1 MDGLLAADADTLVV
15 EEIDRRDMLDRIR
28 PSWDY
33 VYAADPEANFFLSPF
48 WLWPW
53 LKSMDQRWVI
63 LGVRRTSH
71 PDAYLAFMPLQQRTH
86 MRPKGG
92 FYNELAMAGNRFADY
107 TGLICQPEFAT
118 AAIPLL
124 GAHIRQMS
132 WRRITFEQVRMSEH
146 RLSLLLAGADP
157 GTIPIQRAFPPLYK
171 GIDNSVCPFVT
182 LPDSFDAY
190 LATLSANTR
199 QKIRRVLRKVGGDP
213 AFRFTCATPETIERD
228 VALLLGLWDRK
239 WRPQKGERTDNIV
252 ATMRFMLSAA
262 GRNGTLYLPML
273 WHGDVLLGALGNLI
287 DPIRKE
293 MLFLIAG
300 RNTDAGET
308 PPGIALHA
316 YAIREA
322 IQRGFRIYDFLRGDE
337 KYKFSFA
344 QETQKIPDLT
354 FERTSAL
361 NHDGGLDRRGFR
373 RVLEDSEKLVRDG
386 KPHLA
391 EIGFKQLID
400 KDPDNAHALA
410 GCAQLLLVRGDKAG
424 AEPLL
429 VRALAK
435 DREIAAAWR
444 SYGRLRAAQGNAVE
458 AVASFQQALKLD
470 RKSAEAWNGLAGALG
485 RIGRHEDQIKAYDN
499 AIKLNPSDRGFDLN
513 RANALFW
520 QRRLPAS
527 DHARYSELN
536 ARFGLAHQKKGDFK
550 DAAGFF
556 RLALLLNDRNIE
568 ARLALAA
575 LLEKKG
581 LKREAEAH
589 YRSALKLRPREP
601 LALQRLGAM
610 GALKAPRR
618 PGRAAAI
625 KTKTKR
631 AKQGTGAVPP
641 SG

>member
-1 MDGLLAADADTLVV
+1 MDGLLEADAETLVV
-15 EEIDRRDMLDRIR
+15 EEIDRRDMLDGIR
-28 PSWDY
+28 PSWDH

-53 LKSMDQRWVI
+53 LKSMEQRWVI
-63 LGVRRTSH
+63 LGVRRASH
-71 PDAYLAFMPLQQRTH
+71 SDAWVAFMPLQQRTH

-107 TGLICQPEFAT
+107 AGLICQPEFAT
-118 AAIPLL
+118 AAIPLI

-132 WRRITFEQVRMSEH
+132 WRRITFEQVRMSEG

-157 GTIPIQRAFPPLYK
+157 GTIPIQRAFPPLYR

-199 QKIRRVLRKVGGDP
+199 QKIRRVLRKVEGDP
-213 AFRFTCATPETIERD
+213 AFRVTCSTPETVERD

-252 ATMRFMLSAA
+252 ATMRFMLTAA
-262 GRNGTLYLPML
+262 GRNGALYLPML
-273 WHGDVLLGALGNLI
+273 WQGDVLLGALGNLV

-300 RNTDAGET
+300 RNTDADEP

-344 QETQKIPDLT
+344 QEMHKISDLT
-354 FERTSAL
+354 FDMAGAL
-361 NHDGGLDRRGFR
+361 NHDGQLDRRAFR
-373 RVLEDSEKLVRDG
+373 KVLEDSEKLVRDG
-386 KPHLA
+386 KPNLA

-400 KDPDNAHALA
+400 ADPENAHALT
-410 GCAQLLLVRGDKAG
+410 GCAQLLLARGDKTG

-429 VRALAK
+429 VRALTK
-435 DREIAAAWR
+435 DRGIPAAWR
-444 SYGRLRAAQGNAVE
+444 SYGQLQAAQGNAVE
-458 AVASFQQALKLD
+458 AVASFQEALKLD

-499 AIKLNPSDRGFDLN
+499 AIKLNPGDRGFDLN

-536 ARFGLAHQKKGDFK
+536 ARFGVAHQKKGDLK
-550 DAAGFF
+550 HAAGFY
-556 RLALLLNDRNIE
+556 RLALLLDEKNVE
-568 ARLALAA
+568 ARLALAT
-575 LLEKKG
+575 LLEKRG
-581 LKREAEAH
+581 QKREGEAH
-589 YRSALKLRPREP
+589 YRSILKLRPREP
-601 LALQRLGAM
+601 LALQRLEAM
-610 GALKAPRR
+610 GALKKLRGSKKAKAGKSKTRR
-618 PGRAAAI
+618 AR
-625 KTKTKR
+625 
-631 AKQGTGAVPP
+631 QGTGAVPP
-641 SG
+641 AG

>member
-1 MDGLLAADADTLVV
+1 MDGLLAAGANTLVV

-28 PSWDY
+28 PSWDH
-33 VYAADPEANFFLSPF
+33 VYAADPESNFFLSPF

-53 LKSMDQRWVI
+53 LKSMEQRWVI
-63 LGVRRTSH
+63 LGVRRVSH
-71 PDAYLAFMPLQQRTH
+71 PGAYVAFMPLQQRTH

-107 TGLICQPEFAT
+107 TGLICHPEFAS
-118 AAIPLL
+118 AAIPLI

-132 WRRITFEQVRMSEH
+132 WRRITFEQVRMSEG
-146 RLSLLLAGADP
+146 RLALLLAGADA
-157 GTIPIQRAFPPLYK
+157 GTIPIQRVLPPLYK

-199 QKIRRVLRKVGGDP
+199 QKIRRVLRKVEGDP
-213 AFRFTCATPETIERD
+213 AFRFTCSTPETVERD
-228 VALLLGLWDRK
+228 VGLLLGLWDRK

-252 ATMRFMLSAA
+252 ATMRFMLTAA
-262 GRNGTLYLPML
+262 GRDGALHLPML
-273 WHGDVLLGALGNLI
+273 WQGDVLLGALGNLI
-287 DPIRKE
+287 DPFRKE

-300 RNTDAGET
+300 RNTDADEP

-322 IQRGFRIYDFLRGDE
+322 IERGFRIYDFLRGDE

-344 QETQKIPDLT
+344 QETHQIPDLR
-354 FERTSAL
+354 FESTSDL
-361 NHDGGLDRRGFR
+361 NHDGGLDRRSFR

-386 KPHLA
+386 KPNLA
-391 EIGFKQLID
+391 ELGFKQLIEA
-400 KDPDNAHALA
+400 DPENAHALA
-410 GCAQLLLVRGDKAG
+410 GCAQLLLARGDKAG

-444 SYGRLRAAQGNAVE
+444 SYGQLRAGQGNAVE
-458 AVASFQQALKLD
+458 AVASFQQSLKLD

-499 AIKLNPSDRGFDLN
+499 AIKLNPSDRGFELN

-536 ARFGLAHQKKGDFK
+536 ARFGVAHQKKGDLK
-550 DAAGFF
+550 HAAGFF
-556 RLALLLNDRNIE
+556 RLALLLNERNIE

-589 YRSALKLRPREP
+589 YRSVLKLRPREP
-601 LALQRLGAM
+601 SALQRLGAM

-618 PGRAAAI
+618 SEKAKAI
-625 KTKTKR
+625 KTKAKR
-631 AKQGTGAVPP
+631 ARQGTGAVPP
-641 SG
+641 AG